1 MYLYVFHLFSFKY
14 ALTYIASSVFLQG
27 IGLVGFLFL
36 ILFIVLVFF
45 FYFVSFEGS
54 LLLFFHFSLLLLCF
68 LSDIQYFYCCRVTLE
83 CQINLLALFDA
94 GC

>member
-1 MYLYVFHLFSFKY
+1 MYLYVFHLFSFKS
-14 ALTYIASSVFLQG
+14 ATYIVSSVFLQR
-27 IGLVGFLFL
+27 IGLVGFF
-36 ILFIVLVFF
+36 FVFWFWFYFF
-45 FYFVSFEGS
+45 FFCSFEGS
-54 LLLFFHFSLLLLCF
+54 LLLFFYFSLLLLCF